1 MLYILIQYCYYTIVL
16 LLIFK
21 NSLFIF
27 LGMLL
32 RVGQEIKIGIGIFY
46 HLEDLFLPRETVK
59 VAKHFE
65 TRVPTSS

>member
-32 RVGQEIKIGIGIFY
+32 RVGQEIKIGIGIFH

-59 VAKHFE
+59 VKKHFE
-65 TRVPTSS
+65 TRVPTSN